1 VDYGETSKKIR
12 KRFRFKP
19 KQPTGPAQMR
29 INEAIRAATVFLID
43 DEGKQLGEIATHE
56 ALALAKERLLD
67 LVEVSPKAQPPVCR
81 IMDYGKH
88 LYQQSKQMR
97 IAKARQKKVEIKGVR
112 MGFRTDAH
120 DLEFKRAQSEKFL
133 RQGDK
138 VKIDII
144 LRGREKAHQD
154 LARKNLDEFIKS
166 IAVPFKIEDPIKRF
180 PGGFNVVIAPVTI
193 QE

>member
-1 VDYGETSKKIR
+1 MR

-19 KQPTGPAQMR
+19 KQQTGPAQLR
-29 INEAIRAATVFLID
+29 INEAIRVPRVFVID
-43 DEGKQLGEIATHE
+43 DAGQQLGDMDTRE
-56 ALALAKERLLD
+56 AYAMAQDRGLD

-97 IAKARQKKVEIKGVR
+97 IAKAKQKKVEVKGVR
-112 MGFRTDAH
+112 LGLRTDTH
-120 DLEFKRAQSEKFL
+120 DLNFKKAQAEKFL

-138 VKIDII
+138 VKIDIV

-154 LARKNLDEFIKS
+154 LARKNLEDFIKA
-166 IAVPFKIEDPIKRF
+166 IEVPYKIEDAIKRF
-180 PGGFNVVIAPVTI
+180 PGGFNVIIAPMAES
-193 QE
+193 QQ